1 MSSSMSA
8 AGKAALAGI
17 KSRRKN
23 VKKGLSFT
31 IMIVG
36 GSGLGKSTFVNTL
49 TERSAIPPRQD
60 YENAEK
66 AAVEKTIRITPT
78 TVEMEEDGVKLNL
91 TVIDTPGFGDSINN
105 SSGFGEILAYI
116 ERQYDDVLAEECR
129 IKRNPKF
136 LDNRVHALLYFL
148 PPTGHSLREIDI
160 KFMQQL
166 GPRVNII
173 PVIGKADSLTVAE
186 IAAFKQRV
194 IEDIGF
200 YDIPIYNFPVD
211 EEEGEED
218 DEVIEDNNELRALL
232 PFSIV
237 GSQEE
242 VVINGR
248 RVRCRQYP
256 WGVVEVDNSRHCD
269 FSKLRYMLLSSHLHE
284 LKEITH
290 DFLYEQYR
298 TERLSRG

>member
-1 MSSSMSA
+1 
-8 AGKAALAGI
+8 
-17 KSRRKN
+17 
-23 VKKGLSFT
+23 
-31 IMIVG
+31 
-36 GSGLGKSTFVNTL
+36 
-49 TERSAIPPRQD
+49 
-60 YENAEK
+60 
-66 AAVEKTIRITPT
+66 
-78 TVEMEEDGVKLNL
+78 
-91 TVIDTPGFGDSINN
+91 
-105 SSGFGEILAYI
+105 
-116 ERQYDDVLAEECR
+116 
-129 IKRNPKF
+129 
-136 LDNRVHALLYFL
+136 
-148 PPTGHSLREIDI
+148 
-160 KFMQQL
+160 MQQL

-256 WGVVEVDNSRHCD
+256 WGVVEGITAR
-269 FSKLRYMLLSSHLHE
+269 LH
-284 LKEITH
+284 
-290 DFLYEQYR
+290 
-298 TERLSRG
+298 G